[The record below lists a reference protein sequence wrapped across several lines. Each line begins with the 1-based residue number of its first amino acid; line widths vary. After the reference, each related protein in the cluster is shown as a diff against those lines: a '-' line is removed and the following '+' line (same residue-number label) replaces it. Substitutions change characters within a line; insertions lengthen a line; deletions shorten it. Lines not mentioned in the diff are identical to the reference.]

1 MQNLVSIVYI
11 LYIIYHCSLFIAQTP
26 TSKHVLVIDLIIQH
40 LPRYDLGIN
49 FLVVSPEN
57 ECGEHK
63 DRNRRNG
70 QSQASRETNR
80 VSWSLLCNENYKEA
94 QRLAHLHLERKIAV
108 NLPFEAT
115 KLAEFPIPNCTA
127 VAKDK

>member
-40 LPRYDLGIN
+40 LPRCDLGIN
-49 FLVVSPEN
+49 LLVVSPEN

-63 DRNRRNG
+63 DRNGRNG
-70 QSQASRETNR
+70 QSQASCETNR
-80 VSWSLLCNENYKEA
+80 IPWSLLCNENYKEE
-94 QRLAHLHLERKIAV
+94 QRLAHIHLDRKRA
-108 NLPFEAT
+108 NPFT
-115 KLAEFPIPNCTA
+115 I
-127 VAKDK
+127 